1 MMVEMPRPSSPTS
14 TPQASWNS
22 TSLLLLER
30 LPTLSF
36 RRWMWMA
43 FLLPSGRQ
51 RGTKK
56 QVEPRSSVLASTRW
70 PSHMGAEKNHLW
82 PVMRNSSPQGP
93 LP

>member
-1 MMVEMPRPSSPTS
+1 
-14 TPQASWNS
+14 
-22 TSLLLLER
+22 
-30 LPTLSF
+30 
-36 RRWMWMA
+36 MWMA

-56 QVEPRSSVLASTRW
+56 QVEPRENAGPPQVFPSPSGGGPDVVRPWGPVESVLASTRW